1 MTTENNKIIAEFMGV
16 KQDLESGNYR
26 LPHHS
31 GKDVVN
37 PLTQGRNYDEWADRY
52 TDENYNTG
60 YLLPLE
66 YLQYNTSFDWLMEVV
81 EKIESL
87 GYSYS
92 THLSGDVRVV
102 TFRSIID
109 YNSIRGSLKETTYN
123 ACLEFIKYYN
133 EQTR

>member
-1 MTTENNKIIAEFMGV
+1 MNKHLGFSAKQIKTEENMTTENNKIIAEFMGIA
-16 KQDLESGNYR
+16 
-26 LPHHS
+26 
-31 GKDVVN
+31 
-37 PLTQGRNYDEWADRY
+37 DEIETGA
-52 TDENYNTG
+52 TSLIQIEGTTG
-60 YLLPLE
+60 Y
-66 YLQYNTSFDWLMEVV
+66 YKNDNLQFHSDWNWLMKVV